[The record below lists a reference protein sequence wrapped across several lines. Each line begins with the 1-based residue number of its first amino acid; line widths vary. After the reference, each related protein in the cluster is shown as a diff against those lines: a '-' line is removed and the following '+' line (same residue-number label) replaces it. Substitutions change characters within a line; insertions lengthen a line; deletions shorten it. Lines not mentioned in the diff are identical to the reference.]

1 MSFHKQQKCYAWLTT
16 VNPTFNKGTLKNVE
30 ICGGGWGGGGG
41 YEVEKVRRTVW
52 KNPGY
57 APAKVRKNNRAELF
71 KAGLR

>member
-1 MSFHKQQKCYAWLTT
+1 MLRFA
-16 VNPTFNKGTLKNVE
+16 VG
-30 ICGGGWGGGGG
+30 GGGGG
-41 YEVEKVRRTVW
+41 YDVEKVRRTVW